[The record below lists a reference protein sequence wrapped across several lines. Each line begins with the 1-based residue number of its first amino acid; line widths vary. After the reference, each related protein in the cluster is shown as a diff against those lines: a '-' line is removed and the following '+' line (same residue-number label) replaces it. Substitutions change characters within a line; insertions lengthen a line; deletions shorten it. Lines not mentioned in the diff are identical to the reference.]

1 MRKTAKGYIRGR
13 TLEGHIAE
21 HMKDLEFKKAWHDLD
36 PEIELIESM
45 VKAREKVGLTQA
57 ELAKKIGTKQPA
69 LSRLERGGFSK
80 ATVETLK
87 KIAKALDAK
96 LVIKL
101 QTK

>member
-1 MRKTAKGYIRGR
+1 MRKTTKDYIRGR
-13 TLEGHIAE
+13 TLEEHIAE
-21 HMKDLEFKKAWHDLD
+21 HMKDPEFKKAWHDLD
-36 PEIELIESM
+36 PEFELIESM